1 MPDAMVNSSLLGKCC
16 WVILLVIR
24 KWKLR
29 AINSEKKTRKAPEWK
44 QEEMQVPSR

>member
-1 MPDAMVNSSLLGKCC
+1 MPDAMLNSSLLGKCC

-24 KWKLR
+24 KWKFR
-29 AINSEKKTRKAPEWK
+29 AINSEKKKAPEWK

>member
-1 MPDAMVNSSLLGKCC
+1 MPDAMLNSSLLGKCC

-29 AINSEKKTRKAPEWK
+29 AINSEKKKTLKAPESETRGNAGTK
-44 QEEMQVPSR
+44 